1 MGCRT
6 LCAMTTSV
14 PRAADP
20 RRAFVAS
27 ALAAAA
33 AGALVAVLARRV
45 LPLLVAPDSAS
56 TLARALPGVLGG
68 VVTRLAEA
76 PGLVAAMFA
85 VVPPLVWV
93 AARLAGALVGSEP
106 ERLHRGLAGAWT
118 LSVLAAA
125 AAIIARPPELKQGL
139 AALGYVLAWPT
150 LFSVAAVL
158 WTSAFSRPLA
168 HGVLLALTLA
178 GLVARVLPLGWPGE
192 HSLTW
197 WAMLPAA
204 PPQALA
210 LALVLVALA
219 LALVL
224 AVLARAGRM
233 PAAPA
238 LAALSLASLVLLRAL
253 PAFEHYAHDKHAAAL
268 ASEIN
273 TSYFQAAGEV
283 RGVRAF
289 VRDHVERMP
298 ALAMHARTHP
308 PLWPLAFHAAGRAG
322 ESPAGA
328 TVATG
333 VARLLGADPRRSA
346 ELAAAVAERPLPLA
360 ATHGLWLVVGAL
372 ALAVVLLPPLTW
384 FAARA
389 RVPEPAA
396 MRAAAL
402 AVLLPA
408 PLLYFPDVD
417 VLHPALYALAAGAWL
432 RRDRGIGWPLLA
444 GAITA
449 LLAAFSFGNLALL
462 AWFAAIVGLEWRA
475 PRSRPRREW
484 RAALLL
490 LLPLAALVAVA
501 AGAGA
506 RPVAMLA
513 RALEQH
519 REILAHRTALLWM
532 ALHPLEVAVGLGFP
546 LVFAFAR
553 GIEWGALGARAR
565 DRAATGAEPL
575 LVATL
580 ATLLLLDLSAA
591 TKGESAR
598 LWMGWF
604 PLVLAGGAGVLAAHP
619 HGWGRLAIGLAATLV
634 VLKGFYVFVWLYS
647 LR

>member
-1 MGCRT
+1 
-6 LCAMTTSV
+6 MTTSV
-14 PRAADP
+14 PTAAVS
-20 RRAFVAS
+20 RRALVAS
-27 ALAAAA
+27 GLAATA
-33 AGALVAVLARRV
+33 AGALVAVLVPRV
-45 LPLLVAPDSAS
+45 MALLAAPESDA
-56 TLARALPGVLGG
+56 TLARALPGALGG
-68 VVTRLAEA
+68 LVTRLAAA
-76 PGLVAAMFA
+76 PGLVAAMVA
-85 VVPPLVWV
+85 LVPPIVWV
-93 AARLAGALVGSEP
+93 AARLAGALAGSEP
-106 ERLHRGLAGAWT
+106 GRLHRGLAGAWT
-118 LSVLAAA
+118 VSVLAAT

-150 LFSVAAVL
+150 LLSAAAVL
-158 WTSAFSRPLA
+158 WTSALSRPLA

-178 GLVARVLPLGWPGE
+178 GLVLRVLPLGWPGE

-204 PPQALA
+204 PATALA

-233 PAAPA
+233 PAALA
-238 LAALSLASLVLLRAL
+238 LAALSLAALVLLRAL
-253 PAFEHYAHDKHAAAL
+253 PAFEHYGHDKHAAAL

-283 RGVRAF
+283 RGARAF
-289 VRDHVERMP
+289 VRGHAERMP

-308 PLWPLAFHAAGRAG
+308 PLWPLAFHAATRAG
-322 ESPAGA
+322 ERPAGA
-328 TVATG
+328 TVAAG
-333 VARLLGADPRRSA
+333 VARLLGADPRGSA
-346 ELAAAVAERPLPLA
+346 ELAAAVAERPLTLA
-360 ATHGLWLVVGAL
+360 ETHGLWLVVGVL
-372 ALAVVLLPPLTW
+372 ALAVLALPACVW

-402 AVLLPA
+402 AALLPA

-432 RRDRGIGWPLLA
+432 RRERGFGWPLLA
-444 GAITA
+444 GAVTA

-462 AWFAAIVGLEWRA
+462 GWCAAVVLLEWRA
-475 PRSRPRREW
+475 PRSAPRREG
-484 RAALLL
+484 RAALLVL
-490 LLPLAALVAVA
+490 VPLVALAAVAEGV
-501 AGAGA
+501 GA
-506 RPVAMLA
+506 RPFTMFV
-513 RALEQH
+513 RALGQH

-553 GIEWGALGARAR
+553 GIEWGALAARAR
-565 DRAATGAEPL
+565 DRTASGAGSL
-575 LVATL
+575 LLPTL
-580 ATLLLLDLSAA
+580 ATLVLLDLSAA

-604 PLVLAGGAGVLAAHP
+604 PLVLAGGAGVLAADRQ
-619 HGWGRLAIGLAATLV
+619 GGGRLALGLAATLV
-634 VLKGFYVFVWLYS
+634 VLKGFYVFVWLYK
-647 LR
+647 LD